1 LPEEK
6 NKVEELMNYLV
17 LHKDTVFTQQEQVSI
32 IFIYSDEHIK
42 ILLHFNTS
50 GL

>member
-1 LPEEK
+1 MLPEEK

-32 IFIYSDEHIK
+32 TFIY
-42 ILLHFNTS
+42 TGS
-50 GL
+50 GWLNELGSWIT